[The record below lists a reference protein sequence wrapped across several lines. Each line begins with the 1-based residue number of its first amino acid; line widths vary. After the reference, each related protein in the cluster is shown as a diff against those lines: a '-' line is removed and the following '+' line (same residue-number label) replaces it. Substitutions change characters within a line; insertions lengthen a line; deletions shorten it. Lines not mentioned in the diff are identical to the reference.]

1 MEFFTSGPVTVLQL
15 TQTSGKRSRSHAGF
29 AERKGHS
36 ACKLILDIRSHAAER
51 RSIRASKYLYLYTY
65 KHTQRSVVSTHQRRW
80 SSISKRHKQSSGQAY
95 QERWQRRGN
104 SKGIHSQRQQMFTKN
119 ESYPRTKGDKTIH
132 ILLDVHELCWCSDM
146 LKSCLESQG
155 MDVAYAGES
164 CKCPVWI

>member
-65 KHTQRSVVSTHQRRW
+65 KHTQRSVVSTHQRR
-80 SSISKRHKQSSGQAY
+80 
-95 QERWQRRGN
+95 
-104 SKGIHSQRQQMFTKN
+104 
-119 ESYPRTKGDKTIH
+119 
-132 ILLDVHELCWCSDM
+132 
-146 LKSCLESQG
+146 
-155 MDVAYAGES
+155 
-164 CKCPVWI
+164 